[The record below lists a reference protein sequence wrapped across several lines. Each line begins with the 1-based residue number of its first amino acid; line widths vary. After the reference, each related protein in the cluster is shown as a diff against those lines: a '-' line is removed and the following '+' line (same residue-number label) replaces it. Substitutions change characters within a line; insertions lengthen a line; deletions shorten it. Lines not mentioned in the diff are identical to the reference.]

1 MHRSTK
7 AKNWKI
13 WFSVEV
19 LNIIIS
25 ASTTLYQTTE
35 TKYYSQSSNN
45 ATEFPTEPEMV
56 ENEAWAVLKSQEYE

>member
-1 MHRSTK
+1 M
-7 AKNWKI
+7 
-13 WFSVEV
+13 EV